1 MNKMKY
7 ILALIIMPLYF
18 TVTGAESKDSQ
29 PTVRREVLQSKTNK
43 SQIDILAKI
52 DITSSSILEPIFS
65 NNRIFVADRSGV
77 IACYDI
83 LGNQIWKNDSLG
95 ELVSIPLIVDNYLIS
110 GTAVGDINEVKSIS
124 GELVQSVGTDDPVTT
139 GINYTDYSG
148 SNELVMPKATNSK
161 AAIVLGTASGKIFC
175 YDVETLQE
183 YWHNTDARKRIR
195 FNPVI
200 TGTNI
205 LFSCMDGYIYC
216 IESGN
221 GLLIWRWKESAER
234 GFYNALILTDG
245 KYLYAVSSDN
255 ILYCIDLL
263 LGKLVWK
270 SKENN
275 IFPSIAFSKDM
286 KNIIAETKG
295 KKIVSFSAEKG
306 KIVKEIYLSAEFDS
320 TSIPVIDI
328 GKGLLYCYQGN
339 IFITNNNGT
348 EENIYNF
355 GDSRIISNMRI
366 DGKRFMAASSK
377 GTIIIFGVR

>member
-1 MNKMKY
+1 
-7 ILALIIMPLYF
+7 
-18 TVTGAESKDSQ
+18 
-29 PTVRREVLQSKTNK
+29 
-43 SQIDILAKI
+43 
-52 DITSSSILEPIFS
+52 
-65 NNRIFVADRSGV
+65 
-77 IACYDI
+77 
-83 LGNQIWKNDSLG
+83 
-95 ELVSIPLIVDNYLIS
+95 
-110 GTAVGDINEVKSIS
+110 
-124 GELVQSVGTDDPVTT
+124 
-139 GINYTDYSG
+139 
-148 SNELVMPKATNSK
+148 
-161 AAIVLGTASGKIFC
+161 
-175 YDVETLQE
+175 
-183 YWHNTDARKRIR
+183 
-195 FNPVI
+195 
-200 TGTNI
+200 
-205 LFSCMDGYIYC
+205 MDGYIYC